1 MHNIRSN
8 RKRIRG
14 SAFPALLMIAAALH
28 LLVIFGVAFESH
40 RSQYIPPS
48 LEVLLVEKSSADDPI
63 DAEYLAQASQ
73 DGGGQ
78 SDEKSRPVAPFAA
91 IAEVSKTGLAPKPVV
106 ATSPAQISATKNA
119 AMTQIFSDYTT
130 VDEVS
135 KKQIQQISD
144 DLPEAEQLKRELEI
158 ARLTAEINDS
168 LERFAQRPRKKFL
181 TARTREAKAAAYM
194 LRWVEHVEQIGNLN
208 YPELARQASLHGSLI
223 LVVSIDRGGN
233 LLSSEV
239 VKSSG
244 SAELDQAASRIVK
257 LASPFPPMSTELAR
271 ETDILYITRTWQF
284 QRDQLT
290 SLQ

>member
-1 MHNIRSN
+1 MYDIRPN
-8 RKRIRG
+8 RRG
-14 SAFPALLMIAAALH
+14 ATGGAFPALLLAAAALH
-28 LLVIFGVAFESH
+28 LLVIFGVAFES
-40 RSQYIPPS
+40 RQSQHVPPS
-48 LEVLLVEKSSADDPI
+48 LEVLLVEKSSATDPV

-91 IAEVSKTGLAPKPVV
+91 IAEVSESGVAPTPVT
-106 ATSPAQISATKNA
+106 AASPPRTSVVESA
-119 AMTQIFSDYTT
+119 AMTQIFSDYANST
-130 VDEVS
+130 EVS
-135 KKQIQQISD
+135 KQQIREVSD
-144 DLPEAEQLKRELEI
+144 DLPPAEQLQRELEI

-168 LERFAQRPRKKFL
+168 IERFAQRPRKKFL

-208 YPELARQASLHGSLI
+208 YPAIARQSRLHGSLI

-239 VKSSG
+239 VQSSG
-244 SAELDQAASRIVK
+244 SAELDRAASRIVK
-257 LASPFPPMSTELAR
+257 LASPFPPMPAALAE

-284 QRDQLT
+284 QKDHLSSYQ
-290 SLQ
+290 